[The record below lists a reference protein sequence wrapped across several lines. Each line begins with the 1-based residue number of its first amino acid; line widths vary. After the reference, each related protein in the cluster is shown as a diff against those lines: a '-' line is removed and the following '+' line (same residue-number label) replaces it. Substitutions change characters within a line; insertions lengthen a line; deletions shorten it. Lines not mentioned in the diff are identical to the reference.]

1 MKAAVITISDGCYHK
16 KREDTSGQKLSQMLT
31 ENQWEVGSTHIVPD
45 ELSRIQEQVLELSQ
59 DAEIDLIVTTGGTG
73 LAPRDV
79 TPEAIRPLLE
89 KEIAGLPELM
99 RLRGLESTD
108 FAALSRSLA
117 GARGET
123 LILSLPG
130 SPKGATQSLQA
141 VLNILPHAVDIL
153 HGRTAHDATD
163 HSRET
168 GGNSKFQSP
177 NSKPDLKPGTWNLE
191 RVRSAPLCANMS
203 LK

>member
-1 MKAAVITISDGCYHK
+1 MKAAVITVSDGCYHD
-16 KREDTSGQKLSQMLT
+16 KREDTSGQKLRQLLS
-31 ENQWEVGSTHIVPD
+31 ENQWEVVSTHIVPD
-45 ELSRIQEQVLELSQ
+45 EVPHIQRQVQKLSS

-89 KEIAGLPELM
+89 KEIDGLPELM

-117 GARGET
+117 GAREGT

-130 SPKGATQSLQA
+130 SPKGAVQSLGA
-141 VLNILPHAVDIL
+141 VLKILPHAVDIL
-153 HGRTAHDATD
+153 HGQTAHKAAD
-163 HSRET
+163 S
-168 GGNSKFQSP
+168 
-177 NSKPDLKPGTWNLE
+177 
-191 RVRSAPLCANMS
+191 
-203 LK
+203 

>member
-1 MKAAVITISDGCYHK
+1 MKAAVITISDGCYHN

-31 ENQWEVGSTHIVPD
+31 ENQWEVVSTHIVPD
-45 ELSRIQEQVLELSQ
+45 ELSLIQERILDVSQ

-89 KEIAGLPELM
+89 KEIEGLPELM

-117 GARGET
+117 GTREET

-130 SPKGATQSLQA
+130 SPKGAAQSLRA
-141 VLNILPHAVDIL
+141 VLKVLPHAVDIL
-153 HGRTAHDATD
+153 HGRTTHVATD
-163 HSRET
+163 
-168 GGNSKFQSP
+168 K
-177 NSKPDLKPGTWNLE
+177 
-191 RVRSAPLCANMS
+191 
-203 LK
+203 

>member
-1 MKAAVITISDGCYHK
+1 MKAAIITISDGCYHD
-16 KREDTSGQKLSQMLT
+16 KREDTSGRKLAEILT
-31 ENQWEVGSTHIVPD
+31 ENEWEVLSTHIVPD
-45 ELSRIQEQVLELSQ
+45 ELSRIQAQVRKLSQ
-59 DAEIDLIVTTGGTG
+59 DAQIDLIVTTGGTG

-117 GARGET
+117 GTREET

-130 SPKGATQSLQA
+130 SPKGAAQSL
-141 VLNILPHAVDIL
+141 VLKILPHAVDLL
-153 HGRTAHDATD
+153 HGKTAH
-163 HSRET
+163 
-168 GGNSKFQSP
+168 
-177 NSKPDLKPGTWNLE
+177 
-191 RVRSAPLCANMS
+191 
-203 LK
+203 

>member
-31 ENQWEVGSTHIVPD
+31 ENQWEVVSTHILPD
-45 ELSRIQEQVLELSQ
+45 DLSRIQEQVLELTQ

-89 KEIAGLPELM
+89 KEIAGLSELM
-99 RLRGLESTD
+99 RLRGLESTE

-141 VLNILPHAVDIL
+141 VLKILPHAVDIL
-153 HGRTAHDATD
+153 HSRTAHGATD

-168 GGNSKFQSP
+168 G
-177 NSKPDLKPGTWNLE
+177 
-191 RVRSAPLCANMS
+191 
-203 LK
+203 

>member
-31 ENQWEVGSTHIVPD
+31 ENQWEVVSTPIVPD
-45 ELSRIQEQVLELSQ
+45 ELSRIQEQILDLSQ

-89 KEIAGLPELM
+89 KEISGLPELM
-99 RLRGLESTD
+99 RLRGLESTE

-117 GARGET
+117 GTRGET

-130 SPKGATQSLQA
+130 SPKGAAQSLQA

-153 HGRTAHDATD
+153 HGRTAHGATD

-168 GGNSKFQSP
+168 G
-177 NSKPDLKPGTWNLE
+177 
-191 RVRSAPLCANMS
+191 
-203 LK
+203 

>member
-1 MKAAVITISDGCYHK
+1 MKAAVLTISDGCYHK
-16 KREDTSGQKLSQMLT
+16 KREDTSGQELSQMLT
-31 ENQWEVGSTHIVPD
+31 ENQWEVVSTHIVPD
-45 ELSRIQEQVLELSQ
+45 ELSRIQEEILELSQ

-89 KEIAGLPELM
+89 KEISGLPELM

-117 GARGET
+117 GTRGET

-163 HSRET
+163 
-168 GGNSKFQSP
+168 K
-177 NSKPDLKPGTWNLE
+177 
-191 RVRSAPLCANMS
+191 
-203 LK
+203 

>member
-1 MKAAVITISDGCYHK
+1 MKAAVLTISDGCYHK

-31 ENQWEVGSTHIVPD
+31 ENQWEVVSTHILPD
-45 ELSRIQEQVLELSQ
+45 DLSRIQEQVLELTQ
-59 DAEIDLIVTTGGTG
+59 DAEIDLILTTGGTG

-89 KEIAGLPELM
+89 KEISGLSELM

-117 GARGET
+117 GTRGAT

-153 HGRTAHDATD
+153 HGRTTHGATD
-163 HSRET
+163 HRPQTTAGRPAEIP
-168 GGNSKFQSP
+168 NSKFQ
-177 NSKPDLKPGTWNLE
+177 T
-191 RVRSAPLCANMS
+191 
-203 LK
+203 

>member
-1 MKAAVITISDGCYHK
+1 
-16 KREDTSGQKLSQMLT
+16 
-31 ENQWEVGSTHIVPD
+31 
-45 ELSRIQEQVLELSQ
+45 
-59 DAEIDLIVTTGGTG
+59 
-73 LAPRDV
+73 
-79 TPEAIRPLLE
+79 LE

-123 LILSLPG
+123 LILGLPG

-141 VLNILPHAVDIL
+141 VLKILPHAVDIL

-163 HSRET
+163 
-168 GGNSKFQSP
+168 K
-177 NSKPDLKPGTWNLE
+177 
-191 RVRSAPLCANMS
+191 
-203 LK
+203 

>member
-1 MKAAVITISDGCYHK
+1 MKVAVITISDGCYHK
-16 KREDTSGQKLSQMLT
+16 KREDTSGQKLSQVLT
-31 ENQWEVGSTHIVPD
+31 ENQWEVVSTHIVPD
-45 ELSRIQEQVLELSQ
+45 ELSLIQEKILDLSQ
-59 DAEIDLIVTTGGTG
+59 DSQIDLVVTTGGTG

-89 KEIAGLPELM
+89 KELEGLPELM

-130 SPKGATQSLQA
+130 SLKGAAQSLLA
-141 VLNILPHAVDIL
+141 VLKILPHAVDIL
-153 HGRTAHDATD
+153 HGKTTHDAAD
-163 HSRET
+163 
-168 GGNSKFQSP
+168 K
-177 NSKPDLKPGTWNLE
+177 
-191 RVRSAPLCANMS
+191 
-203 LK
+203 

>member
-1 MKAAVITISDGCYHK
+1 MKAAIVTISDGCYHK

-31 ENQWEVGSTHIVPD
+31 ENQWEVVSTHIVPD
-45 ELSRIQEQVLELSQ
+45 DLSRIQEQVLELTQ

-73 LAPRDV
+73 FAPRDV

-141 VLNILPHAVDIL
+141 VLKILPHAVDIL

-168 GGNSKFQSP
+168 G
-177 NSKPDLKPGTWNLE
+177 
-191 RVRSAPLCANMS
+191 
-203 LK
+203 

>member
-16 KREDTSGQKLSQMLT
+16 KREDTSGQKLSQILT
-31 ENQWEVGSTHIVPD
+31 ENQWEVVSTHIVPD
-45 ELSRIQEQVLELSQ
+45 ELSRIQEEILELSQ

-89 KEIAGLPELM
+89 KEIDGLPELM

-153 HGRTAHDATD
+153 HGRTAHDSTD
-163 HSRET
+163 
-168 GGNSKFQSP
+168 K
-177 NSKPDLKPGTWNLE
+177 
-191 RVRSAPLCANMS
+191 
-203 LK
+203 

>member
-1 MKAAVITISDGCYHK
+1 MKAAIITISDGCYHD
-16 KREDTSGQKLSQMLT
+16 KREDTSGRKLAEILT
-31 ENQWEVGSTHIVPD
+31 ENEWEVLSTHIVPD
-45 ELSRIQEQVLELSQ
+45 ELSRIQAQVRKLSQ
-59 DAEIDLIVTTGGTG
+59 DAQIDLIVTTGGTG

-117 GARGET
+117 GTREET

-130 SPKGATQSLQA
+130 SPKGAAQSLQA
-141 VLNILPHAVDIL
+141 VLKILPHAVDLL
-153 HGRTAHDATD
+153 HGKTAH
-163 HSRET
+163 
-168 GGNSKFQSP
+168 
-177 NSKPDLKPGTWNLE
+177 
-191 RVRSAPLCANMS
+191 
-203 LK
+203 

>member
-1 MKAAVITISDGCYHK
+1 M
-16 KREDTSGQKLSQMLT
+16 
-31 ENQWEVGSTHIVPD
+31 
-45 ELSRIQEQVLELSQ
+45 
-59 DAEIDLIVTTGGTG
+59 DLIVTTGGTG

-117 GARGET
+117 GTRGAT

-153 HGRTAHDATD
+153 HGKTAHGATD
-163 HSRET
+163 NRQQT
-168 GGNSKFQSP
+168 TDN
-177 NSKPDLKPGTWNLE
+177 
-191 RVRSAPLCANMS
+191 
-203 LK
+203 

>member
-31 ENQWEVGSTHIVPD
+31 ENQWEVVSTHIVPD
-45 ELSRIQEQVLELSQ
+45 DLSRIQDQILDLSQ

-89 KEIAGLPELM
+89 KEIEGLPELM

-117 GARGET
+117 GTRGAT

-130 SPKGATQSLQA
+130 SPKGAAQSLQA
-141 VLNILPHAVDIL
+141 VLKILPHAVDIL
-153 HGRTAHDATD
+153 HGHTAHGATD
-163 HSRET
+163 PRPQT
-168 GGNSKFQSP
+168 T
-177 NSKPDLKPGTWNLE
+177 D
-191 RVRSAPLCANMS
+191 R
-203 LK
+203 

>member
-31 ENQWEVGSTHIVPD
+31 ENQWEVVSTHIVPD
-45 ELSRIQEQVLELSQ
+45 DLSRIQEQVLELTQ

-141 VLNILPHAVDIL
+141 VLKILSHAVDIL

-163 HSRET
+163 
-168 GGNSKFQSP
+168 K
-177 NSKPDLKPGTWNLE
+177 
-191 RVRSAPLCANMS
+191 
-203 LK
+203 